1 MLHLIYTRNNYDMD
15 SVGGHFESHITLI
28 RNVPYSHLSRL
39 LINKND
45 PELLKEC
52 DTKYILIHAADCIIS
67 NKDIGILLDTHQ
79 RYKGCFSTS
88 PTFYN
93 ENGKKTTKCPQFE
106 KKYQT
111 F

>member
-45 PELLKEC
+45 PELLNIMNIFMKFCVFSSDFDFHDVKSELN
-52 DTKYILIHAADCIIS
+52 KYKIRIKSEKSQKKIRIIS
-67 NKDIGILLDTHQ
+67 NE
-79 RYKGCFSTS
+79 S
-88 PTFYN
+88 PD
-93 ENGKKTTKCPQFE
+93 
-106 KKYQT
+106 
-111 F
+111 